1 MSIFWF
7 DVLLL
12 IFVLPFEPI
21 LNGVRIDWS
30 KIRTKLESQAQVVE
44 SQMKSHQQQGE
55 ERSLILGD
63 SLQQTMDSMSF
74 TQDRMK
80 KQFECLKEDIE
91 A

>member
-1 MSIFWF
+1 
-7 DVLLL
+7 
-12 IFVLPFEPI
+12 
-21 LNGVRIDWS
+21 
-30 KIRTKLESQAQVVE
+30 
-44 SQMKSHQQQGE
+44 MKSHQQQGE